1 MATSGTVD
9 FNLSIND
16 IIEEAYERCGL
27 ELRTGYDSKSARR
40 SLNLLFSDWAN
51 RGLILWV
58 VEEVTQNMAQLST
71 TSAITEYPLGV
82 ITLTVA
88 ASANFT
94 IGETITGSVSGA
106 TAKVIT
112 KPSGTTMTLTVPVGT
127 FVVTPAADNITGS
140 TSGAV
145 TSVTAVPSLNDA
157 RATVDLLEAVIR
169 RDGQDIQIGR
179 ISRGDY
185 LAIPNKV
192 SQGRPTQFYI
202 DRLIT
207 PTITV
212 WPAPTNSTDQLIYYR
227 VKRIQDVG
235 TSQNEPDV
243 PFRFL
248 PCLAAGLAYYI
259 SVKRSPQRVPLLKA
273 MYDEEWAR
281 AAAEDSER
289 VPLRLVPTQS
299 SLRI

>member
-1 MATSGTVD
+1 MATSETVD
-9 FNLSIND
+9 FNLSMSE

-27 ELRTGYDSKSARR
+27 ELRTGYDSKTARR
-40 SLNLLFSDWAN
+40 SLNLLFSEWAN
-51 RGLILWV
+51 RGLNLWV

-71 TSAITEYPLGV
+71 TSAITDYPLGT

-88 ASANFT
+88 ASGGFS

-112 KPSGTTMTLTVPVGT
+112 KPTATTMTLTVPVGT
-127 FVVTPAADNITGS
+127 FVVTPAADNVTGS

-145 TSVTAVPSLNDA
+145 TSVTAVPSLSDTQ
-157 RATVDLLEAVIR
+157 ATVDILEAVIR
-169 RDGQDIQIGR
+169 RDGSDIAIGR

-185 LAIPNKV
+185 LAIPDKT

-235 TSQNEPDV
+235 TAQNNPDV

-248 PCLAAGLAYYI
+248 PCLVAGLSYYLA
-259 SVKRSPQRVPLLKA
+259 VKRSPQRIGMLKQ
-273 MYDEEWAR
+273 MYDEEWQR
-281 AAAEDSER
+281 AASEDSER
-289 VPLRLVPTQS
+289 VALRLVPTQQ

>member
-9 FNLSIND
+9 FNLSIAE

-27 ELRTGYDSKSARR
+27 ELRTGYDAKTARR

-51 RGLILWV
+51 RGLNLWV
-58 VEEVTQNMAQLST
+58 VEEVTQTMAQLST
-71 TSAITEYPLGV
+71 TSAITEYPLGT

-88 ASANFT
+88 ASANLT

-112 KPSGTTMTLTVPVGT
+112 KPTATTITITVPVGT
-127 FVVTPAADNITGS
+127 FVATDNVTGS
-140 TSGAV
+140 TSG
-145 TSVTAVPSLNDA
+145 TVTAVTTVPSLTDTQ
-157 RATVDLLEAVIR
+157 ATVDILEAVIR
-169 RDGQDIQIGR
+169 RDGADISIGR

-185 LAIPNKV
+185 LAIPDKT
-192 SQGRPTQFYI
+192 SQGRPTQYYI
-202 DRLIT
+202 DRQIT
-207 PTITV
+207 PIITV
-212 WPAPTNSTDQLIYYR
+212 WPAPINSTDQLIYYR
-227 VKRIQDVG
+227 VKRIEDVG
-235 TSQNEPDV
+235 TSQNTPEV

-248 PCLAAGLAYYI
+248 PCLVAGLAYYLA
-259 SVKRSPQRVPLLKA
+259 VKRAPQRIGLLKQ
-273 MYDEEWAR
+273 MYDEEWQR

-289 VPLRLVPTQS
+289 VALRLVPTQQ

>member
-9 FNLSIND
+9 FNLSISE
-16 IIEEAYERCGL
+16 IVEEAYERCGL
-27 ELRTGYDSKSARR
+27 ELRTGYDAKTARR
-40 SLNLLFSDWAN
+40 SLNLLFSEWAN
-51 RGLILWV
+51 RGLNLWV
-58 VEEVTQNMAQLST
+58 VEEVTQTMAQLSS
-71 TSAITEYPLGV
+71 TSAITEYPLGT

-88 ASANFT
+88 ASANFS

-112 KPSGTTMTLTVPVGT
+112 KPSATTMTITVPVGT
-127 FVVTPAADNITGS
+127 FVSTDDVTGS
-140 TSGAV
+140 TSATVSAV
-145 TSVTAVPSLNDA
+145 TTVPSLTDTQ
-157 RATVDLLEAVIR
+157 ATVDILEAVIR
-169 RDGQDIQIGR
+169 RDGSDIVIGR

-185 LAIPNKV
+185 LAIPDKT
-192 SQGRPTQFYI
+192 SQGRPTQFYV

-207 PTITV
+207 PIVTV
-212 WPAPTNSTDQLIYYR
+212 WPAPQNSTDQLIYYR

-235 TSQNEPDV
+235 TAQNDPDV

-248 PCLAAGLAYYI
+248 PCLVAGLAYYLA
-259 SVKRSPQRVPLLKA
+259 VKRAPQRIGVLKQ
-273 MYDEEWAR
+273 MYDEEWQR

-289 VPLRLVPTQS
+289 VALRLVPTQQ

>member
-9 FNLSIND
+9 FNLSISE

-27 ELRTGYDSKSARR
+27 ELRTGYDARTARR
-40 SLNLLFSDWAN
+40 SLNLLFSEWAN
-51 RGLILWV
+51 RGLNLWV
-58 VEEVTQNMAQLST
+58 VEEVTQTMAQLSS
-71 TSAITEYPLGV
+71 TSAITEYPLGT

-88 ASANFT
+88 ASANFS

-112 KPSGTTMTLTVPVGT
+112 KPSATTMTITVPVGT
-127 FVVTPAADNITGS
+127 FVSTDDVTGS
-140 TSGAV
+140 TSATVSAV
-145 TSVTAVPSLNDA
+145 TTVPSLTDTQ
-157 RATVDLLEAVIR
+157 ATVDILEAVIR
-169 RDGQDIQIGR
+169 RDGSDIVIGR

-185 LAIPNKV
+185 LAIPDKT
-192 SQGRPTQFYI
+192 SQGRPTQFYV

-207 PTITV
+207 PIVTV
-212 WPAPTNSTDQLIYYR
+212 WPAPQNSTDQLVYYR

-235 TSQNEPDV
+235 TAQNDPDV

-248 PCLAAGLAYYI
+248 PCLVAGLAYYLA
-259 SVKRSPQRVPLLKA
+259 VKRAPQRIGVLKQ
-273 MYDEEWAR
+273 MYDEEWQR

-289 VPLRLVPTQS
+289 VALRLVPTQQ

>member
-9 FNLSIND
+9 FNLSIAE

-27 ELRTGYDSKSARR
+27 ELRTGYDAKTARS

-51 RGLILWV
+51 RGLNLWV
-58 VEEVTQNMAQLST
+58 VEEVTQTMAQLST
-71 TSAITEYPLGV
+71 TSAITEYPLGT

-88 ASANFT
+88 ASANLT

-112 KPSGTTMTLTVPVGT
+112 KPTATTITITVPEGT
-127 FVVTPAADNITGS
+127 FVATDNVTGS
-140 TSGAV
+140 TSG
-145 TSVTAVPSLNDA
+145 TVTAVTTVPSLTDTQ
-157 RATVDLLEAVIR
+157 ATVDILEAVIR
-169 RDGQDIQIGR
+169 RDGSDISIGR

-185 LAIPNKV
+185 LAIPDKT
-192 SQGRPTQFYI
+192 SQGRPTQYYV
-202 DRLIT
+202 DRQIT
-207 PTITV
+207 PIITV
-212 WPAPTNSTDQLIYYR
+212 WPAPINSTDQLVYYR
-227 VKRIQDVG
+227 VKRIEDVG
-235 TSQNEPDV
+235 TSQNTPDV

-248 PCLAAGLAYYI
+248 PCLVAGLAYYLA
-259 SVKRSPQRVPLLKA
+259 VKRSPQRIGLLKQ
-273 MYDEEWAR
+273 MYEEEWQR

-289 VPLRLVPTQS
+289 VALRLVPTQQ